1 MERKPVRF
9 IAQASTQSLLDAP
22 LTTGVVFVVLTGAIG
37 YLYRARDK
45 DRETEVTRLERQ
57 IERLEEII
65 ELLRREIGG
74 HRGEGKP

>member
-1 MERKPVRF
+1 M
-9 IAQASTQSLLDAP
+9 IAQAAES
-22 LTTGVVFVVLTGAIG
+22 VLIDSPITTGAIFLTLTAAIA

-65 ELLRREIGG
+65 DLLRHELGQR
-74 HRGEGKP
+74 